1 MARVSNLIAIR
12 LYHVITN
19 ITYKING
26 KIDPEDIGEIE
37 PVKVSV
43 TIKKR
48 GSDIFIGIV
57 SDGETLVIYQKIT
70 AEMRDEIHKKAQG
83 DPQK

>member
-1 MARVSNLIAIR
+1 M
-12 LYHVITN
+12 
-19 ITYKING
+19 
-26 KIDPEDIGEIE
+26 
-37 PVKVSV
+37 SV